1 MTMPLYQR
9 VVGVSAQK
17 IDEDM
22 FLATEQ
28 TGAIFHLNPVAA
40 AFWHSLE
47 SPASLTNIVE
57 VFAVAFPDQDRATL
71 QRELSDL
78 AMEMKKQKLIEQVA

>member
-22 FLATEQ
+22 FLASEQ

-47 SPASLTNIVE
+47 SPASLT
-57 VFAVAFPDQDRATL
+57 
-71 QRELSDL
+71 
-78 AMEMKKQKLIEQVA
+78 